1 MAFYIN
7 TNQQDCSREISV
19 LLKKCILSYPH
30 HWTDLVFL
38 CIGTDRVTGDCLGPY
53 VGHRLSSFCFP
64 GIYVYGTLVQ
74 PVHALNLC
82 DTRKEILSRHPDSLI
97 IAVDAS
103 LGQKKHL
110 GYVTIANGALY
121 PGAAVHKKLPPVGHI
136 HITGIVNTAGMLEQL
151 TLQTT
156 RLSTVISIAEQISNG
171 ILLMILNLILD
182 KLFDLFVNTF
192 CIQAIFLKKSN
203 CRTRFSK
210 YIINTDTF
218 NRYRSFFRKAFAY
231 SSA

>member
-110 GYVTIANGALY
+110 GYVTIANGALS

-171 ILLMILNLILD
+171 ILLMIPQSD
-182 KLFDLFVNTF
+182 
-192 CIQAIFLKKSN
+192 
-203 CRTRFSK
+203 
-210 YIINTDTF
+210 
-218 NRYRSFFRKAFAY
+218 FRQTL
-231 SSA
+231 

>member
-1 MAFYIN
+1 MLDISGI
-7 TNQQDCSREISV
+7 TNLKFAWNITASEHGRGERGIIKTDAGACFQGFIDCSREISV

-171 ILLMILNLILD
+171 ILLMIPQSD
-182 KLFDLFVNTF
+182 
-192 CIQAIFLKKSN
+192 
-203 CRTRFSK
+203 
-210 YIINTDTF
+210 
-218 NRYRSFFRKAFAY
+218 FRQTL
-231 SSA
+231 

>member
-7 TNQQDCSREISV
+7 TNQQDCSREISCSV
-19 LLKKCILSYPH
+19 KKMHSFLSPS
-30 HWTDLVFL
+30 L
-38 CIGTDRVTGDCLGPY
+38 DRSCLSLY
-53 VGHRLSSFCFP
+53 WNRSCHRRLSWSLCWSSAQFLLFSRNICLRNTCTACTCIKP
-64 GIYVYGTLVQ
+64 LLT
-74 PVHALNLC
+74 HA
-82 DTRKEILSRHPDSLI
+82 RVLSRHPDSLI

-171 ILLMILNLILD
+171 ILLMIPQSD
-182 KLFDLFVNTF
+182 
-192 CIQAIFLKKSN
+192 
-203 CRTRFSK
+203 
-210 YIINTDTF
+210 
-218 NRYRSFFRKAFAY
+218 FRQTL
-231 SSA
+231 

>member
-110 GYVTIANGALY
+110 GYVTIGNGALY
-121 PGAAVHKKLPPVGHI
+121 PGAGVQKDLPPVGDI
-136 HITGIVNTAGMLEQL
+136 HITGIVNTAGIMEQL

-156 RLSTVISIAEQISNG
+156 RLSTVVALADVIACG
-171 ILLMILNLILD
+171 ILKILPAETDLSPVDLDYANSLICL
-182 KLFDLFVNTF
+182 
-192 CIQAIFLKKSN
+192 
-203 CRTRFSK
+203 
-210 YIINTDTF
+210 
-218 NRYRSFFRKAFAY
+218 
-231 SSA
+231 